1 MPTDPTLASY
11 ALVPWVRRGLASLIT
26 GAPAAYYASLPVSL
40 AVNGAPLTV
49 PPIRLLGPGDVTG
62 LDARAVLRTDPRDG
76 ADAFE
81 PNYLAIVE
89 LAAPDL
95 PWMLTPS
102 APVPNSSTGRLRP
115 WICLIVIPETAG
127 ATIDVL
133 PGGRAVLR
141 LDAPLVPGT
150 ELPDLD
156 QIDAWA
162 HAQVTGDGDLADTS
176 PNAATLS
183 RLIAPRK
190 LEPGRRYSACIVPTY
205 RAGVNAGLGLPVDD
219 QDLTPAWDGK
229 TAAPFSLPVYYRFS
243 FQTGPGGDF
252 ASLAR
257 RIGPPTSPLSTG
269 TRPMDVSAPGFGAA
283 PAPGLTLGLEGALRS
298 VGSEEAAWPAGAQAA
313 YEGELR
319 KALNPPAPADPVV
332 APPTYGRAQTGSDL
346 PAAGKPPVWMADLNL
361 DPRNRAAAGA
371 GAQVV
376 QRDQE
381 ALVASAWD
389 QLGEIRKA
397 NQLLR
402 QAQLAR
408 QVSGSLSQRHLET
421 VSGDGV
427 YLQITAPLHGRV
439 RLAGGADTT
448 LRAQILASR
457 LPADAVSPA
466 LRRLARPRGPV
477 GRQLAA
483 TGTPQLVDRL
493 NLPPATAR
501 ALVVAG
507 PVQAPRGMV
516 ALDDVSPTFQVARMT
531 VVALRAATGW
541 KVSATLATQPVT
553 AKEPILAKEPI
564 AKEPVL
570 AAPPVTSEHPAATEP
585 AGTAERVDTA
595 VDTTRKAPLVD
606 WSVDPDVPDLLK
618 GARANLP
625 APLVFP
631 TEEVALAQMQ
641 ESFRSV
647 AGAVTGYLAAVPAP
661 AADPPPL
668 GGAPALAPVREQ
680 LRARLLPEATIPARL
695 KSRVP
700 LGAGPDPL
708 QPLSAGPRFP
718 QAMYAPLAELSP
730 EWMLPGISEVPID
743 TAALLATNPRFV
755 EAFLV
760 GLNEELARVLLWRE
774 FPTGRTGTGFQ
785 FFWSASAPDIPPVA
799 AFDANGAL
807 GDHTAD
813 SAAGG
818 HLVLLIRAEL
828 FRRYPSAVVSAV
840 QAEWNGS
847 VLGLSAVRKWP
858 LFRGEIGADVT
869 FFGFGVEVDDPQGSA
884 DPAAKRPGWYF
895 VIEEHAAE
903 PRFGLEPEAS
913 GGGASWNDLRWS
925 DVAPGAFL
933 DPSQPLPRRDAVAWG
948 ESAAAM
954 AYILMRKPVRVAFH
968 GRALLGAE
976 GS

>member
-1 MPTDPTLASY
+1 MPADPTLASY
-11 ALVPWVRRGLASLIT
+11 SLVPWVRRGLASLIT
-26 GAPAAYYASLPVSL
+26 GTPAAYYASLPVSL

-49 PPIRLLGPGDVTG
+49 PPVRLLGPGDVTA
-62 LDARAVLRTDPRDG
+62 LDARAVIRTDPRDG

-95 PWMLTPS
+95 PWMFTPS
-102 APVPNSSTGRLRP
+102 APVPANASGRLRP

-127 ATIDVL
+127 ATIEQGA
-133 PGGRAVLR
+133 GGQAVLR
-141 LDAPLVPGT
+141 LDSPLDPRT

-162 HAQVTGDGDLADTS
+162 HAQVTGDGDLSNLA

-183 RLIAPRK
+183 RLIAPRQ
-190 LEPGRRYSACIVPTY
+190 LEPGRRYNACIVPTY

-219 QDLTPAWDGK
+219 HDLAPAWDAG

-257 RIGPPTSPLSTG
+257 RIGPPKSPLAAG
-269 TRPMDVSAPGFGAA
+269 TRPMDVSEPGFGAA
-283 PAPGLTLGLEGALRS
+283 PAPGLKLGLEGALRTVDS
-298 VGSEEAAWPAGAQAA
+298 TVGSEELPWPAGAQAA

-319 KALNPPAPADPVV
+319 KALNPPAQSDPVV
-332 APPTYGRAQTGSDL
+332 TPPTYGRAQTGSDL
-346 PAAGKPPVWMADLNL
+346 PAADQPPVWLGELNL

-381 ALVASAWD
+381 ALAASAWD

-408 QVSGSLSQRHLET
+408 QVSTSLNRRHLET
-421 VSGDGV
+421 VPGDGI

-439 RLAGGADTT
+439 RLAGSST

-457 LPADAVSPA
+457 LPVGAVSPA
-466 LRRLARPRGPV
+466 LRKLARPRGPV

-483 TGTPQLVDRL
+483 IGTPPQLVDRL
-493 NLPPATAR
+493 NLPPATAE

-516 ALDDVSPTFQVARMT
+516 ALDDVSPTVQVARMT
-531 VVALRAATGW
+531 AVALRAATGW
-541 KVSATLATQPVT
+541 KVSATIATQPVAT
-553 AKEPILAKEPI
+553 EPIH
-564 AKEPVL
+564 
-570 AAPPVTSEHPAATEP
+570 AAPPAAAERT
-585 AGTAERVDTA
+585 GTAERADTA
-595 VDTTRKAPLVD
+595 DRTDRVDVTTRKAPLVD

-631 TEEVALAQMQ
+631 ADEVGLAQMQ

-647 AGAVTGYLAAVPAP
+647 AGAVTGYLAAAPAP

-680 LRARLLPEATIPARL
+680 LRARLLPEFTIPARL

-708 QPLSAGPRFP
+708 QPLSAGPWFP

-730 EWMLPGISEVPID
+730 EWMLPGISAVPID

-774 FPTGRTGTGFQ
+774 FPLGRKGTGFQ
-785 FFWSASAPDIPPVA
+785 FFWGASAPDILPIA
-799 AFDANGAL
+799 TFDANGAL
-807 GDHTAD
+807 GDHGAGPATAG
-813 SAAGG
+813 S
-818 HLVLLIRAEL
+818 LVLLIRAEL

-840 QAEWNGS
+840 RAEWNGS
-847 VLGLSAVRKWP
+847 VLGLSAARKWP

-869 FFGFGVEVDDPQGSA
+869 FFGFGDVDDPQGSD
-884 DPAAKRPGWYF
+884 DPADRRPGWYF
-895 VIEEHAAE
+895 VIEEHATE
-903 PRFGLEPEAS
+903 PRFGLEPETSAA
-913 GGGASWNDLRWS
+913 GPSWNDLRWN
-925 DVAPGAFL
+925 DVAPERGFL
-933 DPSQPLPRRDAVAWG
+933 DPSQPLPRRDGVSWG
-948 ESAAAM
+948 ASAAAM
-954 AYILMRKPVRVAFH
+954 AHILMRKPVRMASH
-968 GRALLGAE
+968 GRALLGKE
-976 GS
+976 GA

>member
-1 MPTDPTLASY
+1 MAADPTLASY
-11 ALVPWVRRGLASLIT
+11 SLVPWVRRGLASLIT
-26 GAPAAYYASLPVSL
+26 GTPATYYASLPVSL
-40 AVNGAPLTV
+40 AVNGAPLTG
-49 PPIRLLGPGDVTG
+49 PPVRLLGPGDVTA
-62 LDARAVLRTDPRDG
+62 LDARAVVRTDPRDG

-95 PWMLTPS
+95 PWMFTPS
-102 APVPNSSTGRLRP
+102 APDPNNPNGRLRP
-115 WICLIVIPETAG
+115 WICLIVIPDTAG
-127 ATIDVL
+127 ATIEQGA
-133 PGGRAVLR
+133 GGQAVLR
-141 LDAPLVPGT
+141 LDSPLVPAA

-156 QIDAWA
+156 HVDAWA
-162 HAQVTGDGDLADTS
+162 HAQVTGGGDLTNLA

-190 LEPGRRYSACIVPTY
+190 LEPGRRYNAFIVPTY

-219 QDLTPAWDGK
+219 HDLAPAWDAH

-257 RIGPPTSPLSTG
+257 RIGPPKSPLATG
-269 TRPMDVSAPGFGAA
+269 TRPMDASEPGFGAA

-298 VGSEEAAWPAGAQAA
+298 VGSEELPWPSGAQAA

-319 KALNPPAPADPVV
+319 KALNPPAQTDPVV
-332 APPTYGRAQTGSDL
+332 TPPTYGRAATGSDL
-346 PAAGKPPVWMADLNL
+346 PDSGKPPVWLGDLNL

-408 QVSGSLSQRHLET
+408 QVSASLNQRHLEAMP
-421 VSGDGV
+421 GDGV
-427 YLQITAPLHGRV
+427 YLQITAPLHARV
-439 RLAGGADTT
+439 RLDGNAT

-457 LPADAVSPA
+457 LPVGAVSPA
-466 LRRLARPRGPV
+466 LRKLARPRGPV
-477 GRQLAA
+477 GRQLGAA
-483 TGTPQLVDRL
+483 GTPQLVERL

-516 ALDDVSPTFQVARMT
+516 TLDEVSPTFQVSKMT

-541 KVSATLATQPVT
+541 KVAATVATQPVT
-553 AKEPILAKEPI
+553 KES
-564 AKEPVL
+564 V
-570 AAPPVTSEHPAATEP
+570 ATEP
-585 AGTAERVDTA
+585 IHAASPATTERAGTAGRADTA
-595 VDTTRKAPLVD
+595 ERTDRTDVTIRQAPLVD
-606 WSVDPDVPDLLK
+606 WSVDPDVPELLK

-631 TEEVALAQMQ
+631 AEEAALAQMQ

-647 AGAVTGYLAAVPAP
+647 AVAVTGYLAAAPVPT
-661 AADPPPL
+661 ADPPPL
-668 GGAPALAPVREQ
+668 GGAPALTSVREQ

-760 GLNEELARVLLWRE
+760 GLNEEMAREFLWRE
-774 FPTGRTGTGFQ
+774 FPFGRQGTCFQ
-785 FFWSASAPDIPPVA
+785 TFWGASAPDIPA
-799 AFDANGAL
+799 IRAFDAGARL

-813 SAAGG
+813 HATGRR
-818 HLVLLIRAEL
+818 LVLLIRAEL

-840 QAEWNGS
+840 KAEWNGP
-847 VLGLSAVRKWP
+847 VRGLSATRKWP
-858 LFRGEIGADVT
+858 LFRGGIGADIT
-869 FFGFGVEVDDPQGSA
+869 FFGFDVDDPQGSG

-895 VIEEHAAE
+895 VIEEHATE
-903 PRFGLEPEAS
+903 PRFGLEPETSAA
-913 GGGASWNDLRWS
+913 GTSWNDLRWS
-925 DVAPGAFL
+925 DVAPGGFL
-933 DPSQPLPRRDAVAWG
+933 DPSQSLPRRDGVSWG
-948 ESAAAM
+948 ASAAAM
-954 AYILMRKPVRVAFH
+954 AFILMRKPVRMALH
-968 GRALLGAE
+968 GRALLGTE
-976 GS
+976 GA